1 MADTQQRATNS
12 MKAGKADLKSVGALA
27 FAPEGVLLAAD
38 SIGGAVFALDTGDT
52 KPGPAGKLAI
62 ANLGEKVAAML
73 GAAAGEISIRDMAVN
88 PLSGNVYLSIGRGRG
103 ADAAPV
109 ILRSDRAGNLSELSL
124 DNIKHAAVSIS
135 DGPAADAVDAR
146 GNKRR
151 VDTITDLGFVDGKVI
166 VAGISN
172 EEFSSVLRAYDYP
185 FTGET
190 KGANIEIYHGAHG
203 RYETNAPIRTFMAYE
218 IDGRPSILA
227 TFTCTPLVKIP
238 VSALTPG
245 AKVKATTIAELGNMN
260 RPLDMIAYKQ
270 AGHDYI
276 LLANSHR
283 GLMKIE
289 ADNLEQYGPIT
300 EHVKQ
305 TKGVP
310 YTTVDALKG
319 VTRLAKLDDGA
330 ALVMIAD
337 GDNTA
342 LQTIA
347 LP

>member
-1 MADTQQRATNS
+1 MADTQHLATS
-12 MKAGKADLKSVGALA
+12 MMKAGKAALHYAGPLA
-27 FAPEGVLLAAD
+27 FAPEGVLLVGD
-38 SIGGAVFALDTGDT
+38 SIAGAVFALDTGDT
-52 KPGPAGKLAI
+52 QPGPAGKLNI
-62 ANLGEKVAAML
+62 ANLSEKVAAML
-73 GAAAGEISIRDMAVN
+73 GATVEEISIRDMAVN
-88 PLSGNVYLSIGRGRG
+88 PLSGNVYISVGRGRG
-103 ADAAPV
+103 VDATPV
-109 ILRSDRAGNLSELSL
+109 ILKSDRAGNLSELSL
-124 DNIKHAAVSIS
+124 DNIKHASVSIS
-135 DGPAADAVDAR
+135 DGPAHDAVDAR

-151 VDTITDLGFVDGKVI
+151 SDTITDLGFVDGKVV

-172 EEFSSVLRAYDYP
+172 EEFSSVLRAYAYP

-203 RYETNAPIRTFMAYE
+203 KYETNAPIRTFIPYDV
-218 IDGRPSILA
+218 DGKKTILA

-238 VSALTPG
+238 VGELQPG

-283 GLMKIE
+283 GLMKID
-289 ADNLEQYGPIT
+289 ADNLEQYHPIT
-300 EHVKQ
+300 EHVKA

-310 YTTVDALKG
+310 YSTVEELKG
-319 VTRLAKLDDGA
+319 VTRLAKLDDGN
-330 ALVMIAD
+330 ALIMIAD
-337 GDNTA
+337 GANA
-342 LQTIA
+342 SLQTIA